1 MGNPSLG
8 FVDLIS
14 NSSTFKGI
22 LSSNLLNSLI
32 FLKSSS
38 GFSGTESFNFS
49 PLTVIIVSS
58 PIILWKTSQVLFP
71 GTSTLISKVFSSGL
85 K

>member
-1 MGNPSLG
+1 
-8 FVDLIS
+8 
-14 NSSTFKGI
+14 
-22 LSSNLLNSLI
+22 
-32 FLKSSS
+32 
-38 GFSGTESFNFS
+38 
-49 PLTVIIVSS
+49 LTVIIVSS